1 MNMPFPSR
9 SEAVDF
15 FEWVIAERN
24 KTPYPFRD
32 DMEDTFRRHC
42 HGVAI
47 IAETIASKTPYL
59 NADLAYVMG
68 LLHDCGR
75 IVDEYATGDYHGVV
89 GYHLLC
95 QKRWPQLA
103 KISVTHNFVD
113 KDFDIELMPHPRK
126 DMIFCKNYLTTVEYD
141 DYDRLLQLADA
152 VNNLGNNCTVEQRY
166 RSIAVRYNVA
176 YDKLLSVIA
185 SYNKIKHHFD
195 ELCRKD
201 VYDLIGVKTERFT
214 KI

>member
-1 MNMPFPSR
+1 MPFPSR

-15 FEWVIAERN
+15 FEWVIAKRN

-95 QKRWPQLA
+95 QKGWPQLA

-126 DMIFCKNYLTTVEYD
+126 DMIFCFQCASLKLVLAGQKKLDFFLIFKLFNQLPD
-141 DYDRLLQLADA
+141 DFLP
-152 VNNLGNNCTVEQRY
+152 
-166 RSIAVRYNVA
+166 
-176 YDKLLSVIA
+176 
-185 SYNKIKHHFD
+185 
-195 ELCRKD
+195 
-201 VYDLIGVKTERFT
+201 
-214 KI
+214 